1 MKKILF
7 VMMALAFAG
16 LVACSSDEA
25 KQLNQEEA
33 FEVFGTAM
41 TSAMEASASA
51 VDAATTGGG
60 SGSMMSIAPGEPSFE
75 TYNYSLDWW
84 NDPLHTVHVTGSLA
98 YTEDP
103 LNYDYT
109 ATVAF
114 TQFACDDGTI
124 INGSSTDDFNGNDI
138 TFTSHIFGDLDIT
151 YRGDDYDFSWDFTI
165 ACNEETC
172 TFGGSFTVG
181 GQTYPLE
188 EMEE

>member
-7 VMMALAFAG
+7 VMMTLVFAG

-33 FEVFGTAM
+33 FAVFGTAM
-41 TSAMEASASA
+41 TSAMEASEAA
-51 VDAATTGGG
+51 VDAATTSGG
-60 SGSMMSIAPGEPSFE
+60 SGSMMSIAPGEPSLA
-75 TYNYSLDWW
+75 TTVYSLDWW
-84 NDPLHTVHVTGSLA
+84 NDPLHTVHVTGNLD
-98 YTEDP
+98 YTDSP

-114 TQFACDDGTI
+114 SNFVCDDGTI
-124 INGSSTDDFNGNDI
+124 INGSSTDDFNGDDI

-151 YRGDDYDFSWDFTI
+151 YRGDDYDFSWDFTFS
-165 ACNEETC
+165 CNAETC

-188 EMEE
+188 GMEE